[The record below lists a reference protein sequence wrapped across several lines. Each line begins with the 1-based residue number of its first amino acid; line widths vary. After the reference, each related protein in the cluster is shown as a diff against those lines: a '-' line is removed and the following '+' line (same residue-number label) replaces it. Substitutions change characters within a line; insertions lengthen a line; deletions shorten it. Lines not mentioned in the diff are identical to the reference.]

1 MTIFEGREM
10 KNGFTLI
17 ELLITLAIAAIL
29 LTTAIPS
36 FREIIRNNQLT
47 TQANNLVTALHLA
60 RSEAV
65 KRRTRVAVCAGTTA
79 AGCTGGWNDG
89 WIVFVDADGG
99 CDYDAGT
106 DVILRASGGLQ
117 EGAAMAAAPA
127 CLGFQRSGYSTSNA
141 AETFTLCNSSV
152 GKSRV
157 MTVEGVGHIRTT
169 TGSC

>member
-17 ELLITLAIAAIL
+17 ELLVTLAIAAIL

-65 KRRTRVAVCAGTTA
+65 NGGQGWRFAPAPQRLAAQAGGTM
-79 AGCTGGWNDG
+79 DG
-89 WIVFVDADGG
+89 SSLS
-99 CDYDAGT
+99 T
-106 DVILRASGGLQ
+106 L
-117 EGAAMAAAPA
+117 MAAA
-127 CLGFQRSGYSTSNA
+127 T
-141 AETFTLCNSSV
+141 
-152 GKSRV
+152 
-157 MTVEGVGHIRTT
+157 MTRGRM
-169 TGSC
+169 